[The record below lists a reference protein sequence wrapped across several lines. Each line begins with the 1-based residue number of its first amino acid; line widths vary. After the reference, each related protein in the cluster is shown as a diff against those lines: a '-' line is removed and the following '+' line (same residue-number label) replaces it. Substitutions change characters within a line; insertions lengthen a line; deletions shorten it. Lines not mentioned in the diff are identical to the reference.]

1 MKKVLKILIIVPL
14 IIALIIGIYYA
25 FINYYGDD
33 ISEKKVKKNIF
44 SNLQQKRAELT
55 EFFIYGTSLNVTGRL
70 NGIEKQNVETVRL
83 LLTDGMGYE
92 KLYKMDYEFV
102 DDMFVFTNS
111 NEINTGIELDE
122 LEQKKYYIILRLK
135 LNNSVNYRYYSLE
148 NKTQQSNLEYY
159 TITKENSNN
168 KVDILFENMNFNNSE
183 IPYMAISVKQDNL
196 PENIYDIVI
205 DAGHG
210 GTDRGEKSGDYV
222 EADITLDYALS
233 LKSKLEEKGYKIK
246 LTREGKED
254 EKKITAVSMYDD
266 DGRIN
271 VAQESKAKLLI
282 SLHVNNGASSSSGIE
297 VYAPSK
303 SDLTFAKLIADNV
316 VSKVDGIDYS
326 ENSQYKVQ
334 DGVYVKNFTKS
345 LIEAFNLSLEKQ
357 EIMPY
362 DIKADTPYLYTIR
375 EVGGIATNAYVDGRN
390 STYGKN
396 KYINSN
402 TGLEAYQIEI
412 GYIKTD
418 GETLVNNKDIY
429 IESLVQAIDN
439 YKKSK

>member
-1 MKKVLKILIIVPL
+1 MKKVLKILIIIPL

-33 ISEKKVKKNIF
+33 IGEKKVKKNVF

-55 EFFIYGTSLNVTGRL
+55 EFFIYGTSLNVTGRVS
-70 NGIEKQNVETVRL
+70 GIEKQNVETVRL

-102 DDMFVFTNS
+102 DDMFIFTNS

-122 LEQKKYYIILRLK
+122 LEQRKYYLILRLK

-168 KVDILFENMNFNNSE
+168 KVDVLFENMSFNNSE
-183 IPYMAISVKQDNL
+183 IPYMAINVKQDNL

-233 LKSKLEEKGYKIK
+233 LKNKLEEKGYKIK

-254 EKKITAVSMYDD
+254 EKKITATSMYDE

-282 SLHVNNGASSSSGIE
+282 SLHVNNGSSSSSGIE

-303 SDLTFAKLIADNV
+303 SDLTFAKSIADNV

-357 EIMPY
+357 EITPY
-362 DIKADTPYLYTIR
+362 DIKSDTPYLYTIR

-390 STYGKN
+390 SIYGKN

-402 TGLEAYQIEI
+402 IGLEAYQIEM

-418 GETLVNNKDIY
+418 AEALVNNKDIY

-439 YKKSK
+439 FQKK